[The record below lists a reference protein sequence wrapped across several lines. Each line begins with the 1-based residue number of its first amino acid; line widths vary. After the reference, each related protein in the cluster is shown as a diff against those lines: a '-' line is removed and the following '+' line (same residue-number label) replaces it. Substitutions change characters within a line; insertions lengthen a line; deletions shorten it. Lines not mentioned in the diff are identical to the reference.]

1 MASKQQAEGL
11 AEYLNCPICLDLFM
25 EPVILDCGHNFCQ
38 GCIRRYWED
47 SETVSCPECRKVFR
61 ERSLRLNRALG
72 NVADR
77 ARHLMQEDAGE
88 MQQQQ
93 EEEEEEEAG
102 GQARLGS
109 QPRAP
114 CRHSPGDEGQQLR
127 FYCGE
132 HREELK
138 LFCETDKELICVMC
152 LDGRGGQ
159 SHRSH
164 NFMVISE
171 AVEMY
176 KDKLK
181 SLSDILQAKFV
192 LLEAKLTQK
201 QVLEVGDQTSQ
212 LQSFIMSE
220 FAKMHQV
227 LIRVEKRLIAE
238 LKDNVEKISEKLEKN
253 LLDTQQD
260 LNTIQEKL
268 SRSQTQ
274 LDQEDTIAFLKDQAN
289 QEVSEDTRQLLL
301 AADCLPMGIF
311 GGPLQYT
318 AWKEMG
324 DSISP
329 VPASVTLNPKTAHS
343 WLLISEDLTSVR
355 YANKQQQLPDT
366 PERFNPS
373 LCVLGSQGFTS
384 GRHYWEVVVGESTE
398 WDVGVVKESI
408 NRKGDITAIPQAG
421 YWIVWLRNGNDY
433 KAGSLPRTRLRL
445 NARPRKIG
453 VYLDYEGGQV
463 SFYNADNMSHLHTF
477 TDLFTEKLYPFFSPC
492 LSGHGENSEPLKICQ
507 RGILLFMSRAL
518 ILLVT
523 KASCVCTEP

>member
-1 MASKQQAEGL
+1 MASKHQAEGL
-11 AEYLNCPICLDLFM
+11 AEYLNCPICLDLFT

-38 GCIRRYWED
+38 YCIKRYWED
-47 SETVSCPECRKVFR
+47 GETISCPECRKVFR
-61 ERSLRLNRALG
+61 ERSLRVNRALA
-72 NVADR
+72 NLAEK
-77 ARHLMQEDAGE
+77 ARNLIQDPGAQEGE
-88 MQQQQ
+88 SPYQ
-93 EEEEEEEAG
+93 E
-102 GQARLGS
+102 
-109 QPRAP
+109 QPRAAKA
-114 CRHSPGDEGQQLR
+114 PGGPENNRLT

-152 LDGRGGQ
+152 LDARDGQ

-164 NFMVISE
+164 NFMLISE

-181 SLSDILQAKFV
+181 SLSDILRAKST

-201 QVLEVGDQTSQ
+201 EVLEVGDQTSQ
-212 LQSFIMSE
+212 LQTFVTSE
-220 FAKMHQV
+220 FAKMHQILV
-227 LIRVEKRLIAE
+227 KMEQRLIAE
-238 LKDNVEKISEKLEKN
+238 LKENVEKISERLEKN
-253 LLDTQQD
+253 LQD
-260 LNTIQEKL
+260 IHQNLTTIQQKL

-274 LDQEDTIAFLKDQAN
+274 LDQEDTIAFLKDQAD
-289 QEVSEDTRQLLL
+289 QQTSEDPGQLLL
-301 AADCLPMGIF
+301 AVDRLPLGIF
-311 GGPLQYT
+311 RGPLQYA
-318 AWKEMG
+318 AWKEMA

-343 WLLISEDLTSVR
+343 WLIISEDLTSVR
-355 YANKQQQLPDT
+355 YANEQQQLPDT

-373 LCVLGSQGFTS
+373 LCVLGSEGFVS
-384 GRHYWEVVVGESTE
+384 GRHYWEVGVGESAE

-445 NARPRKIG
+445 SVRPQKIG

-492 LSGHGENSEPLKICQ
+492 LSGHGENSVPLKICQ
-507 RGILLFMSRAL
+507 SKFH
-518 ILLVT
+518 
-523 KASCVCTEP
+523 